1 MTPFKNSIFLIL
13 CLIIQLNVMAQV
25 DSLKNYNIDVVR
37 IFKPILSEAIKIPIN
52 PNPEKPEI
60 KKTIYTYLIPEQQ
73 FQVQPTL
80 YTIKPISLGT
90 ALLPKL
96 KNNYSRVG
104 FGNLTSPLFEFYL
117 NTVRNKNTQ
126 AGMFIKH
133 LSAGGDEAYKK
144 FSNNTVYGYVKQFIN
159 KGSLGIDAYYHRNR
173 VHLYGSPND
182 KIILP
187 ADPKLTYV
195 LYDTKLNY
203 LNFNKDSSGLSYML
217 DMGYYNYSSD
227 NKYIENNFFTKARIN
242 KHINNIPF
250 ELITGLQINNTRYT
264 GAPLANQATY
274 QRIYFDLNPEIKLSD
289 ENFYLKGGF
298 NSTLTNDSTGSKL
311 YFFPNA
317 EAGYALMVKKLTVF
331 AGFTGNLK
339 PNTFRSITSENPF
352 AARFELNNTV
362 NKFEIY
368 GGFKGE
374 IGPMTHF
381 ILMGSSAT
389 VQNLLFYTHDSSK
402 ANQIT
407 TFDPGSS
414 KLTVFTGSINHAYNE
429 KLRLGI
435 STNIYGYKL
444 YSLDHPYS
452 RPEFE
457 AKVNATYN
465 FGDKFLLKFDL
476 FYMSERWGGYNQSDN
491 SIFNLKISPFVDAN
505 FGVDYRYSKTVS
517 AFLHLNNIANN
528 RYQRFYAYP
537 VYGFNFMG
545 GFTFTF

>member
-1 MTPFKNSIFLIL
+1 MTPYKNSIFIML
-13 CLIIQLNVMAQV
+13 CLFVKVNVMAQV
-25 DSLKNYNIDVVR
+25 DSLRNYNIDVVR

-60 KKTIYTYLIPEQQ
+60 KKTIYTYQIPQQQ

-80 YTIKPISLGT
+80 YTIKPVSLGT

-96 KNNYSRVG
+96 KTNYSRVG

-126 AGMFIKH
+126 AGMFVKH
-133 LSAGGDEAYKK
+133 LSAGGDEAYNK
-144 FSNNTVYGYVKQFIN
+144 FSNNTVYGYVKQFVN
-159 KGSLGIDAYYHRNR
+159 KGSVGLDAYYHRNR

-182 KIILP
+182 KLTL
-187 ADPKLTYV
+187 ASDPKLTYV
-195 LYDTKLNY
+195 LFDSKLNY
-203 LNFNKDSSGLSYML
+203 QNYNKDSSGLVYML
-217 DMGYYNYSSD
+217 DMGYYNYSGD
-227 NKYIENNFFTKARIN
+227 NLYTENNFFAKARLN
-242 KHINNIPF
+242 KHINNVPL
-250 ELITGLQINNTRYT
+250 ELITGLQINNTRYS
-264 GAPLANQATY
+264 GISLSNPLIY

-298 NSTLTNDSTGSKL
+298 NSTITNDSAGSKL
-311 YFFPNA
+311 YFFPKV
-317 EAGYALMVKKLTVF
+317 EAGYALIAKKLNVF
-331 AGFTGNLK
+331 TGFTGNLK
-339 PNTFRSITSENPF
+339 PNTYRSITSENPF
-352 AARFELNNTV
+352 TDFFELNNTV

-374 IGPMTHF
+374 IGPMTNF

-389 VQNLLFYTHDSSK
+389 VQNLLFYTHDSSG

-407 TFDPGSS
+407 TFDPGNN
-414 KLTVFTGSINHAYNE
+414 KLTVFTGTINHAYNE
-429 KLRLGI
+429 KLRLGLT
-435 STNIYGYKL
+435 TNIYGYKL
-444 YSLDHPYS
+444 YNLDHPYT

-465 FGDKFLLKFDL
+465 MGDKFLFKFDL
-476 FYMSERWGGYNQSDN
+476 FYMSERWGGYLN
-491 SIFNLKISPFVDAN
+491 SNNTITNAKINPFVDAN

-517 AFLHLNNIANN
+517 AFLNLNNIAGK
-528 RYQRFYAYP
+528 YQRFYAYP

>member
-1 MTPFKNSIFLIL
+1 ML
-13 CLIIQLNVMAQV
+13 CLIININVMAQV
-25 DSLKNYNIDVVR
+25 DSLRNYNIDVVR
-37 IFKPILSEAIKIPIN
+37 IFKPILSEAIKIPVN

-60 KKTIYTYLIPEQQ
+60 KKTLYTYQIPVQQ

-96 KNNYSRVG
+96 KNNYTRVG
-104 FGNLTSPLFEFYL
+104 FGNLTTPLFEFYL
-117 NTVRNKNTQ
+117 NSVRNKNTQ
-126 AGMFIKH
+126 AGMFVKH
-133 LSAGGDEAYKK
+133 LSAAGDKDYNK
-144 FSNNTVYGYVKQFIN
+144 FSNNTIYGYVKQFIN
-159 KGSLGIDAYYHRNR
+159 KGSLGMDAYYHRNR

-182 KIILP
+182 KIILA
-187 ADPKLTYV
+187 ADPKLTYG
-195 LYDTKLNY
+195 LFDSKLNY
-203 LNFNKDSSGLSYML
+203 TNNNKDSSALSYVL
-217 DMGYYNYSSD
+217 DMGYYNYSGD
-227 NKYIENNFFTKARIN
+227 NLYTENNFFAKARIN
-242 KHINNIPF
+242 KHINNVPF
-250 ELITGLQINNTRYT
+250 ELIAGLQINNTRFT
-264 GAPLANQATY
+264 GISASDPAIY
-274 QRIYFDLNPEIKLSD
+274 QRIYFELNPEIKLRD

-298 NSTLTNDSTGSKL
+298 NSTITNDSIGSKL
-311 YFFPNA
+311 HFFPKA
-317 EAGYALMVKKLTVF
+317 EAGYALIAKKLNVF
-331 AGFTGNLK
+331 AGITGNLK

-352 AARFELNNTV
+352 ASWFELNNTV

-389 VQNLLFYTHDSSK
+389 IQNLLFYIHDSSG

-407 TFDPGSS
+407 KFDPGNN
-414 KLTVFTGSINHAYNE
+414 KLTVFTGTINHAYNE

-444 YSLDHPYS
+444 YNLDHPYS

-457 AKVNATYN
+457 AKANATYN
-465 FGDKFLLKFDL
+465 IGDKFLLKFDL
-476 FYMSERWGGYNQSDN
+476 FYMSERWGGYKNSVN
-491 SIFNLKISPFVDAN
+491 SISNVKISPFVDAN

-517 AFLHLNNIANN
+517 AFLNLNNIANN

-537 VYGFNFMG
+537 VYGFNFIA